1 MQDGYATLVPGI
13 RIRDRT
19 NNLCLSGG
27 GGGLLERRGRTHKH
41 WGWYPRSSLEETFS
55 RSRPWLCGRG
65 EGSATKRPAR
75 RGYGGG
81 VCSWMVAIDGCFP
94 ICTPPV
100 PVCVAHPFCASEPP
114 FAPQCHAPF
123 HAGTSSRAPRDRP
136 KGAKMGGRLE
146 DGSMGTRKG
155 HEWETDRLTDPCSWA
170 PR

>member
-27 GGGLLERRGRTHKH
+27 GGGLLGRRGRTHKH
-41 WGWYPRSSLEETFS
+41 WGWCPRSSLEETFS

-94 ICTPPV
+94 ICTPPRSCLCSPPILRLRASIRPPV
-100 PVCVAHPFCASEPP
+100 PCPVPCRNVV
-114 FAPQCHAPF
+114 
-123 HAGTSSRAPRDRP
+123 SSPTGPP
-136 KGAKMGGRLE
+136 KGGQDGGATRRWL
-146 DGSMGTRKG
+146 DGNPEGPRVG
-155 HEWETDRLTDPCSWA
+155 DGQTD
-170 PR
+170 